1 MKLDAEK
8 FLAITVLLATTA
20 GAPACGKKEDK
31 KAAKVEDKAIA
42 PTPSAPGLGPAGA
55 AQAAQ
60 PPATPPAPA
69 VAPVD
74 PAAPVGAGAGAG
86 SGAAKPD
93 PGPEEEKPSW

>member
-8 FLAITVLLATTA
+8 FLAMTVLLAATA
-20 GAPACGKKEDK
+20 GAPGCGKTDAK
-31 KAAKVEDKAIA
+31 KDTKVESKTAA
-42 PTPSAPGLGPAGA
+42 PTPATVPALGPGP
-55 AQAAQ
+55 AAQ

-74 PAAPVGAGAGAG
+74 PAAPGNKAGQGP
-86 SGAAKPD
+86 SGPAKPD